1 MVLRN
6 ERIEF
11 RARTVAA
18 LHGEQSLLRGLL
30 DSGRKVLAAF
40 LLILPGL
47 VSDLIA
53 LLLLALPLN
62 LGRGFEPEPQMA
74 GRRSAIEGDFR
85 RLD

>member
-1 MVLRN
+1 M
-6 ERIEF
+6 
-11 RARTVAA
+11 
-18 LHGEQSLLRGLL
+18 L

-62 LGRGFEPEPQMA
+62 LGRGFEPEPQLA
-74 GRRSAIEGDFR
+74 GRRNAIEGDFR
-85 RLD
+85 RLE